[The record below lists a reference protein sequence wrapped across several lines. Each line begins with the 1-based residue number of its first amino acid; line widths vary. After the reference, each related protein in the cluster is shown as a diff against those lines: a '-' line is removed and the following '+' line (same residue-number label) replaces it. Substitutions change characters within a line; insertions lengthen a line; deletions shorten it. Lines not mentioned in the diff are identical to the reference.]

1 MQSFGQQV
9 LVSFNKYDFDT
20 EEEIEL
26 LGNHCKEMNVGFAV
40 NDAFAKGGEGA
51 VELAQKVVEMTSGKS
66 DKTLH
71 FTYKDTDTI
80 QRKVEKIAMKIY
92 GARRVIFSEKALK
105 MIPKILE
112 MGGAEYPVCIAKTQY
127 SFSDDERL
135 YGAAKDFDFHVNELV
150 LNNGAEFIVAIAGS
164 IMRMP
169 GLPKEPQAANID
181 LIDGE
186 IVGLS

>member
-1 MQSFGQQV
+1 MQLALSNHGSGQHPDQ
-9 LVSFNKYDFDT
+9 
-20 EEEIEL
+20 
-26 LGNHCKEMNVGFAV
+26 H
-40 NDAFAKGGEGA
+40 
-51 VELAQKVVEMTSGKS
+51 
-66 DKTLH
+66 
-71 FTYKDTDTI
+71 
-80 QRKVEKIAMKIY
+80 
-92 GARRVIFSEKALK
+92 ALK
-105 MIPKILE
+105 RK
-112 MGGAEYPVCIAKTQY
+112 Y